1 MAKQCKSFS
10 SLFPSFLL
18 LLPSFCS
25 PHPLFSDYRLDFNTT
40 VYGKLETVSVKLALD
55 HDHRDEVRRFCDW
68 HYIGDRDCASL
79 EIEVGAAVLKARDGR
94 ASDLVPR
101 AKAMLRR
108 RGASPQDT
116 VDAAAL
122 FSEAIRYA
130 RSPPWPGPPPL
141 PGHHA
146 STDKDNEVVARVHVA
161 RFNSLV
167 RAFHGQRELAL
178 RENVVAL
185 RDIWQGGDQAWKE
198 HGLTLP
204 DVVKTTP
211 RGDLERRGSPFFAHI
226 SKLLHDAEQISNLI
240 NKGEQ
245 LVTQIRDTCTRT
257 SRSCTSRGS

>member
-1 MAKQCKSFS
+1 MAKSFS
-10 SLFPSFLL
+10 SLFSSLSSSLL
-18 LLPSFCS
+18 LLLRLLPLLISLPPLCS
-25 PHPLFSDYRLDFNTT
+25 PHPLFSDYRLDVNTT

-68 HYIGDRDCASL
+68 HYISDARCASL

-108 RGASPQDT
+108 SGASPQDT
-116 VDAAAL
+116 ADAAAL

-130 RSPPWPGPPPL
+130 RSPPWPVPPPL
-141 PGHHA
+141 LVHHA
-146 STDKDNEVVARVHVA
+146 PTDEDTEGVARVGSFK
-161 RFNSLV
+161 RLV

-178 RENVVAL
+178 RENIVAL

-226 SKLLHDAEQISNLI
+226 SKLLHDVEQISNLI

-245 LVTQIRDTCTRT
+245 LVTRYV
-257 SRSCTSRGS
+257 